1 MVKFTLIRLVI
12 VLVVCA
18 TSAGLLFLLSDRTVL
33 GLAATAA
40 AFVAIPGMLAG
51 SFLWGP
57 TGLAARLNRQGTY
70 RFKSINRSAMFG
82 IIIISIG
89 LIAYAHFAFSPAA
102 GFLGFLMVAFI
113 IEILLLSVEFRR
125 ISTQD

>member
-1 MVKFTLIRLVI
+1 MVKFTLIRVVI

-18 TSAGLLFLLSDRTVL
+18 TAAGLLFLLSAQSVL

-40 AFVAIPGMLAG
+40 AFVAVPGMLAG
-51 SFLWGP
+51 SVLWGP

-70 RFKSINRSAMFG
+70 GFKSMNRSAMFG

-89 LIAYAHFAFSPAA
+89 LITYAHFAFSPAA
-102 GFLGFLMVAFI
+102 GFLGFLMVAFF
-113 IEILLLSVEFRR
+113 IEILLLGFEFRQ
-125 ISTQD
+125 ISAQN